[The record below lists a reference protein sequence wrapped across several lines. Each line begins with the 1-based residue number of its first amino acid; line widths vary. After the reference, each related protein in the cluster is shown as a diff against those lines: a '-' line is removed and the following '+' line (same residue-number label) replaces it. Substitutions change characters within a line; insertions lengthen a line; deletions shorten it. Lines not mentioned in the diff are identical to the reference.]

1 MNFDLT
7 LLDSYYEVA
16 EDGDKQAA
24 LDQRNVHGRLSE
36 HSRRLPEAEVLGSR
50 VEITGTCEQTGNL
63 PQQDDAHD
71 MSGNQPKQARVPLDF
86 QQDVCLQDIQAKG
99 KTVKAQGKRRP
110 NKRRPFSPEQQR
122 VIKLVNEGKNIFFTG
137 AGGTG
142 KTYVLKYII
151 ASLKKKFGIKHRA
164 PQPGAVEGSIVYCT
178 CFTCSVAVTAA
189 TGIAALAIGGTT
201 LHSAT
206 GIGVPRR
213 IRDFARMYQTRV
225 KTKWRN
231 LKVLIIDE
239 ISMISAE
246 VFEYLEQTITEVRK
260 ASEEEMDLEEA
271 TALRSVN
278 EADVRPK
285 EEQFRPFG
293 GLQVILAGD
302 FFQLLPVLNRFDD
315 FTVKPTWDE
324 LTNRGLAFQAPAW
337 QKAELEV
344 VVLQMM
350 FRQND
355 KDYFVKLLQNIRTG
369 LNPDSVEEIVLKCS
383 RELKCE
389 HGIKPTQLYPRNKE
403 VKELNEKELT
413 KLRTREEVIIS
424 VDTFETSEEKLL
436 LKPSELDNLQAVCR
450 RHERHKRMLQDHGF
464 WHACIADQVLRLK
477 TGAQVMLIR
486 NIKRPGS
493 QKLSLVNGSRGII
506 VGWTERTH
514 ALDELAEEFQKA
526 GEGGKKKTSMFDWMK
541 SIDDSNFEM
550 IPRVKFR
557 NGQTLNVLPMNFDF
571 EVLNVG
577 ECTRI
582 QIPLKLAWA
591 LTIHKCQGM
600 TLDYAKVALSGI
612 FAEGQAYV
620 ALSRVRSMDGLQI
633 LNTSR
638 SPVVRVNRDVQE
650 FYHAIEKGE
659 EHRGQILRFRQ
670 VRVHRRDKFRVRN
683 FSDSDSDSELQVV
696 DEPVDLE
703 DLCNLGGRDLKRPSR
718 PPVPKYVREVD
729 NLKFKDTRKLFL
741 ASQKTSITETV
752 ARKFDQRHAESL
764 NMITLSRPP
773 KKWKRGS
780 DEFGHEHEPESLVDD
795 ET

>member
-7 LLDSYYEVA
+7 LLDSYYDVA
-16 EDGDKQAA
+16 EDGDEQAV
-24 LDQRNVHGRLSE
+24 LHQRSVHGGFSE
-36 HSRRLPEAEVLGSR
+36 QVFKNSTSSEADVVGAR
-50 VEITGTCEQTGNL
+50 VQSTGTCQHTSNVF
-63 PQQDDAHD
+63 QQDDAED
-71 MSGNQPKQARVPLDF
+71 MSGNQPKQARVPLDS
-86 QQDVCLQDIQAKG
+86 QQDVFLQEMQARG
-99 KTVKAQGKRRP
+99 KTVKAQGKKRP

-122 VIKLVNEGKNIFFTG
+122 VIKLVNEGKNVFFTG

-142 KTYVLKYII
+142 KTYVLKYMI
-151 ASLKKKFGIKHRA
+151 ASLKKKFGITHRA
-164 PQPGAVEGSIVYCT
+164 PQPGAVEGSVVYCS

-189 TGIAALAIGGTT
+189 TGIAGGTT

-260 ASEEEMDLEEA
+260 ASEEEMDLEEV
-271 TALRSVN
+271 TALRSIT
-278 EADVRPK
+278 EASVRPK
-285 EEQFRPFG
+285 EDQYRPFG

-302 FFQLLPVLNRFDD
+302 FFQLLPVLNKFEDI
-315 FTVKPTWDE
+315 TVKPSWDE

-337 QKAELEV
+337 QRAELEV

-413 KLRTREEVIIS
+413 KLRTREEVILS
-424 VDTFETSEEKLL
+424 VDTYETSEEKLL
-436 LKPSELDNLQAVCR
+436 LKPSELDNVQAVGR

-477 TGAQVMLIR
+477 TGAQVMLTR

-514 ALDELAEEFQKA
+514 ALDELAEELEQA
-526 GEGGKKKTSMFDWMK
+526 GEGGKKKSSTFDWLK

-557 NGQTLNVLPMNFDF
+557 NGQTLNVLPMTFNF

-591 LTIHKCQGM
+591 ITIHKCQGM

-638 SPVVRVNRDVQE
+638 SPVVRVNRDVQA
-650 FYHAIEKGE
+650 FYHAIENGE
-659 EHRGQILRFRQ
+659 EHRGEVLRFRQ

-683 FSDSDSDSELQVV
+683 FSDSDSDSEMPAVA
-696 DEPVDLE
+696 DPVDLE
-703 DLCNLGGRDLKRPSR
+703 DLCNLGDCDVKCPSR
-718 PPVPKYVREVD
+718 PPVPKYVRKVD
-729 NLKFKDTRKLFL
+729 NLRNRDRKLFL
-741 ASQKTSITETV
+741 ASQKPSISERV
-752 ARKFDQRHAESL
+752 ARTFDQRDSERL
-764 NMITLSRPP
+764 NMRTPSRPP
-773 KKWKRGS
+773 KKWKCGS
-780 DEFGHEHEPESLVDD
+780 EEFGHEPESFDN
-795 ET
+795 EM